1 MNYEAIV
8 VIATLI
14 IALTHII
21 WQQIQ
26 IKKLKNKIKQQ
37 NEILDTAEG
46 YIGICEEEIQKKDE
60 IINERQPPADGVP
73 MMIAM
78 AEVVG

>member
-1 MNYEAIV
+1 MNYEAITL
-8 VIATLI
+8 IAMLI

-26 IKKLKNKIKQQ
+26 IKKLKKKC
-37 NEILDTAEG
+37 EDLEG
-46 YIGICEEEIQKKDE
+46 YVGVCEEEIEEKDE
-60 IINERQPPADGVP
+60 IINERSPPVIGVP

>member
-1 MNYEAIV
+1 MNYEAITL
-8 VIATLI
+8 IATLI

-26 IKKLKNKIKQQ
+26 IKKLKKKC
-37 NEILDTAEG
+37 EDLEG
-46 YIGICEEEIQKKDE
+46 YVGVCEEEIEEKDE
-60 IINERQPPADGVP
+60 IINERSPPVIGVP

>member
-21 WQQIQ
+21 YQEIQ
-26 IKKLKNKIKQQ
+26 IKKLKKKC
-37 NEILDTAEG
+37 EDLEG
-46 YIGICEEEIQKKDE
+46 YVGVCEEEIQEKE
-60 IINERQPPADGVP
+60 QIINERTPPAVGVP

>member
-21 WQQIQ
+21 YQEIQ
-26 IKKLKNKIKQQ
+26 IKKLKEK
-37 NEILDTAEG
+37 
-46 YIGICEEEIQKKDE
+46 C
-60 IINERQPPADGVP
+60 ERQ
-73 MMIAM
+73 IR
-78 AEVVG
+78 AEREWACMVRDMHGKKKQWYEM

>member
-21 WQQIQ
+21 WQEIQ
-26 IKKLKNKIKQQ
+26 IKKLKKKCEQQIRAEREWACMVRDMHGKKKQWY
-37 NEILDTAEG
+37 E
-46 YIGICEEEIQKKDE
+46 
-60 IINERQPPADGVP
+60 
-73 MMIAM
+73 M
-78 AEVVG
+78 

>member
-1 MNYEAIV
+1 MNYEAITL
-8 VIATLI
+8 IATLI

-26 IKKLKNKIKQQ
+26 IKKLKKKC
-37 NEILDTAEG
+37 EDLEG
-46 YIGICEEEIQKKDE
+46 YVGVCEEEIEEKDE
-60 IINERQPPADGVP
+60 IINERSPPAIGVP

>member
-1 MNYEAIV
+1 MNYEVIV

-26 IKKLKNKIKQQ
+26 IKKLKKKC
-37 NEILDTAEG
+37 EDLEG
-46 YIGICEEEIQKKDE
+46 YVGVCEEEIEEKDE
-60 IINERQPPADGVP
+60 IINQRSPPAIGVP